1 MKQVAILAAN
11 GKTGRLLVKEALLQG
26 ASVCAFVRNAFD
38 MQ

>member
-26 ASVCAFVRNAFD
+26 LVCVPL
-38 MQ
+38 